1 MTDASISNGTDSVG
15 GLVLVSYSADRVAST
30 VIHNV
35 VGRSSPI
42 AVLGTISAR
51 TGLMTFRTDTLTD
64 AEDLM
69 VLVQGKRCVITAP
82 GQPTISGMPFVVTGA
97 GYSEWQRGSRWWYDV
112 RLGFA
117 EGS

>member
-1 MTDASISNGTDSVG
+1 MADVSISNGSSTLG
-15 GLVLVSYSADRVAST
+15 GLVLVSYTADRAAST
-30 VIHNV
+30 VVHNI

-51 TGLMTFRTDTLTD
+51 TGSMTFRTDTLTD

-69 VLVQGKRCVITAP
+69 VLVQGHRCVITAP
-82 GQPTISGMPFVVTGA
+82 GQGTISGMPFVVTGA

-112 RLGFA
+112 RLDFA
-117 EGS
+117 EVS